1 MKKITTDQI
10 ISIASILASVLVMV
24 FKNEA
29 TDESKI
35 IIYCIFALLLI
46 GYAVYFLYNFFKR
59 NRSLG
64 SASIIN
70 NAKKYIKQLY
80 KLAKKN
86 GKQLKKFNF
95 FGEQKRIGKQNKI
108 IIDKY
113 LKKGKYNVDNCS
125 NKNKKKYEES
135 KKGLEDKI
143 RALIKDHSENYSDLE
158 ALKAYNGVHKV
169 MSDAIL
175 EKNYK
180 ISQNIIKCI
189 FDMNRILL
197 QLEQHNY
204 RIKLGKYVA
213 FFAVDEEQRIKAYMD
228 LIGWSHI
235 LLGSKKGYA
244 AINNAINIIENRIG
258 KELSPKAPEG
268 IPQEMYE
275 NYLFLKARAYRHLGS
290 TYYTFKN
297 VDAEYYCNQSLKVLD
312 VLEASGFKDR
322 READY
327 NNMMFGVKNN
337 YYLYQLYKFIADSRR
352 GNGDISDLTNSLN
365 KVNDAIERLSA
376 IPKEKQDNHRML
388 KLLSLKCQINKA
400 LSVVT
405 ANPMD
410 IVETAKSLKI
420 IESTLSKNIY
430 FDDAMEVYSNQKVQL
445 LFEETK
451 NILIK

>member
-1 MKKITTDQI
+1 
-10 ISIASILASVLVMV
+10 
-24 FKNEA
+24 
-29 TDESKI
+29 
-35 IIYCIFALLLI
+35 
-46 GYAVYFLYNFFKR
+46 
-59 NRSLG
+59 
-64 SASIIN
+64 
-70 NAKKYIKQLY
+70 
-80 KLAKKN
+80 
-86 GKQLKKFNF
+86 
-95 FGEQKRIGKQNKI
+95 
-108 IIDKY
+108 
-113 LKKGKYNVDNCS
+113 
-125 NKNKKKYEES
+125 
-135 KKGLEDKI
+135 
-143 RALIKDHSENYSDLE
+143 
-158 ALKAYNGVHKV
+158 

-297 VDAEYYCNQSLKVLD
+297 VDAEYYCNQSLKVLE